1 MAVFRRILIT
11 LLCLLPGAAGLFA
24 QETERKDS
32 LVKELSAQSAQLLEI
47 DGVSYRKVIG
57 PARFLHNNTYL
68 LCDTAL
74 WNVNDK
80 IINAIG
86 NVKIIQDQTVLS
98 SDKLDYLIDED
109 LAQFR
114 GSLCGTRTGRLSKA
128 RPEPTIPKPSCLPF
142 PNG

>member
-24 QETERKDS
+24 QETERKDP

-68 LCDTAL
+68 LCDPAL

-80 IINAIG
+80 IINAIA
-86 NVKIIQDQTVLS
+86 NSI
-98 SDKLDYLIDED
+98 
-109 LAQFR
+109 
-114 GSLCGTRTGRLSKA
+114 
-128 RPEPTIPKPSCLPF
+128 
-142 PNG
+142 